1 MYSHFE
7 KFVWRRGAESLSS
20 LSGGAQR
27 LEQKTTRKDIIIQCW
42 VEHAMN

>member
-20 LSGGAQR
+20 LSGGAHW
-27 LEQKTTRKDIIIQCW
+27 LEQKTKRKDIIIQCW